1 MRDKILFL
9 FIFPVD
15 IVEVK
20 GRVGVCLLFFIFLK
34 GEFAMWTKENFV
46 SRIKSICE
54 SRNVT
59 WDSTYSVDRMID
71 PFHCGEPCLTRVCAD
86 YDGTI
91 WVWSDLKGYFTLE
104 YDLSSQEKSA
114 IYHELWYAFDT
125 ANPQQWVGQ

>member
-20 GRVGVCLLFFIFLK
+20 GRVGVWCLLITFVK
-34 GEFAMWTKENFV
+34 GEFTMWSKENFV
-46 SRIKSICE
+46 RRIKYICE

-59 WDSTYSVDRMID
+59 WDSTYSVDRWID

-86 YDGTI
+86 ADGTI

-114 IYHELWYAFDT
+114 IYMDLWYAFDT